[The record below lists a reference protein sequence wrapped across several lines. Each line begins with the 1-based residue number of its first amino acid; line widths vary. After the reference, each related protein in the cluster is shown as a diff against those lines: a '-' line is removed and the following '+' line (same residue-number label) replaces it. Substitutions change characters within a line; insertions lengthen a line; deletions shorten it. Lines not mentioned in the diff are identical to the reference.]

1 MRVDIAEHSNVVV
14 DCVRRLVPND
24 LCMEDKREKAK
35 RKDVAC
41 ALSTVTR
48 LQRLAGNESNDIS
61 DEHVVGNDV
70 NRGLPGSLELAT
82 ALLRGSPNQEHP

>member
-1 MRVDIAEHSNVVV
+1 VDIAEHSNVVV

-35 RKDVAC
+35 R
-41 ALSTVTR
+41 STVTR